1 MATESVGGAAYAA
14 VTDEQVVQ
22 RSRQNPKVFQ
32 LAPAEAAVSRLEVLA
47 LAFLQSV
54 AVQATSSV
62 ARRVGMKLEEAL
74 VG

>member
-1 MATESVGGAAYAA
+1 MGGAAHAA

-22 RSRQNPKVFQ
+22 QSRQSPKVFQ

-54 AVQATSSV
+54 AVPATSSV
-62 ARRVGMKLEEAL
+62 ARRVGMEKEEPL